1 MTLLSAG
8 PAVAV
13 VRGHDVPLDLYV
25 NGEWRPTADRFP
37 VRNPSTDE
45 VIAEVAAG
53 SADDGRGALDSAVAA
68 QASWRDWAPR
78 RRADL
83 FHAAYRL
90 LVERTDAFAD
100 VMTAESG
107 KPRAESLG
115 EFALSAGFWLW
126 YAEQIA
132 HLHGT
137 YAHGS
142 PGGYRIITGHE
153 PVGPSLLI
161 TPWNF
166 PMLMSARKAGAA
178 LGAGCTVVMKS
189 AQETPLTAAL
199 FVQTLHDAGF
209 PPGSVNLVHT
219 RTSAAV
225 ADALLSDFRL
235 RKVSFTGSTAVGST
249 LLGKAA
255 TNVANTSMELGGD
268 GPFIVLDDA
277 DVDLAVEQA
286 VVCKFRNAGQACV
299 AANRI
304 ILQSAVA
311 DEFTEKFLDRVSHLE
326 VGDGFDPSVD
336 VGPLINVRQRERVVA
351 LPRDLR
357 RRRCRGARGRSAH
370 RGPRLLLPNRRC
382 CACRTRARTS
392 ATRRCSPRLPLS
404 TPSTQSRT
412 LSPSPTTPP
421 TASRRMCSRATCLGP
436 SRSRRGSPSAW
447 SASIAGSWPIP
458 PPPFGGTKASGIG
471 REGGHDG
478 IYEFLERKYIAL
490 TIDTDAALSHDTN
503 TIGLGVLRQPA
514 MVYYGPGP
522 ARAHPA
528 GRRVRRPAR
537 ARVHRRAD
545 GDDSGVRRGRQ
556 RAEDEGLAVQ
566 VYRGVEPDLPARE
579 PAPLM
584 SSMNGERPDVLL
596 GLRRWQRDG
605 LREGRGPAHRLR
617 RRRPRPLRREPRARA
632 RASRSCACPRPAGP
646 APRRRAPQSC
656 TTTSGA

>member
-13 VRGHDVPLDLYV
+13 VHGHEVPLDLYV
-25 NGEWRPTADRFP
+25 NGEWRPAAGRFP

-45 VIAEVAAG
+45 VLADVAAG
-53 SADDGRGALDSAVAA
+53 SADDARSALDSAVAA
-68 QASWRDWAPR
+68 QAAWRDWAPR

-142 PGGYRIITGHE
+142 PGGYRVITGHE

-209 PPGSVNLVHT
+209 PPGVVNLIHT
-219 RTSAAV
+219 TTSAVV

-249 LLGKAA
+249 LLAKAGA
-255 TNVANTSMELGGD
+255 NVANASMELGGD

-286 VVCKFRNAGQACV
+286 VICKFRNAGQACV

-304 ILQSAVA
+304 ILHSAIA
-311 DEFTEKFLDRVSHLE
+311 EEFTRKFLDRVSSLK

-336 VGPLINVRQRERVVA
+336 VGPIISVRQRDRVVSLLETFVAGGADVLAGGRPVEGAGSFFEPTVLRMSDTKQDFCNEEMFAPVAA
-351 LPRDLR
+351 LYIVDSVAEAVAFANDTTYGLASYVFSRDL
-357 RRRCRGARGRSAH
+357 
-370 RGPRLLLPNRRC
+370 
-382 CACRTRARTS
+382 
-392 ATRRCSPRLPLS
+392 
-404 TPSTQSRT
+404 
-412 LSPSPTTPP
+412 
-421 TASRRMCSRATCLGP
+421 SRAVAVAEALEVGMVGVN
-436 SRSRRGSPSAW
+436 RGIMADPA
-447 SASIAGSWPIP
+447 AS
-458 PPPFGGTKASGIG
+458 FGGTKASGVG
-471 REGGHDG
+471 REGGHHG
-478 IYEFLERKYIAL
+478 IYEFLEPKYIAL
-490 TIDTDAALSHDTN
+490 TIDTAGALS
-503 TIGLGVLRQPA
+503 
-514 MVYYGPGP
+514 
-522 ARAHPA
+522 
-528 GRRVRRPAR
+528 
-537 ARVHRRAD
+537 
-545 GDDSGVRRGRQ
+545 S
-556 RAEDEGLAVQ
+556 
-566 VYRGVEPDLPARE
+566 
-579 PAPLM
+579 
-584 SSMNGERPDVLL
+584 
-596 GLRRWQRDG
+596 
-605 LREGRGPAHRLR
+605 
-617 RRRPRPLRREPRARA
+617 
-632 RASRSCACPRPAGP
+632 
-646 APRRRAPQSC
+646 
-656 TTTSGA
+656 